1 MIIVSRI
8 LFIHI
13 FALFPFFP
21 LFPLPQPNKSPTSKM
36 KSKPKIK
43 SKANNHTIHPTP
55 FNTYYTINNLLNYHY
70 HLQELNSLLC
80 FICIYIYIYIL
91 HTYKYLYICIYIY
104 IYIHH
109 PHHPPGKKQTR
120 ISLTIL
126 SPLHPTYKNLI
137 NQHLASPFTFLSFS
151 SVSFHI
157 PILLF

>member
-13 FALFPFFP
+13 FAFFPFFP

-55 FNTYYTINNLLNYHY
+55 FNTYHTINNLLNYHY
-70 HLQELNSLLC
+70 HLQELNFLLN
-80 FICIYIYIYIL
+80 FLYLYIYIFYTHINIFTSL
-91 HTYKYLYICIYIY
+91 HLYIYT
-104 IYIHH
+104 HH
-109 PHHPPGKKQTR
+109 PHHPPRKKQTQ

-126 SPLHPTYKNLI
+126 SPSIQLI
-137 NQHLASPFTFLSFS
+137 K
-151 SVSFHI
+151 I
-157 PILLF
+157 